1 MKSTLTTM
9 ILSLTGLT
17 VILGALLAAVH
28 NLTEEPMA
36 QAEAKARTEALTE
49 ILPPF
54 DNDPSAEQAVFD
66 GLTVYPA
73 TQEGELSGVAVET
86 WSDNGF
92 GGRITLLAG
101 FDVSGRLTGYRV
113 MSHAETPGLGAR
125 MGEWFSSATGSRSV
139 LGTSSELHVRA
150 DGGDIDAI
158 TGATITSRAFLEALN
173 SARGAY
179 QSFTENNTCL

>member
-9 ILSLTGLT
+9 VLSLTALT
-17 VILGALLAAVH
+17 VVLGALLAWVH

-54 DNDPSAEQAVFD
+54 DNDPAADRTVVD
-66 GLTVYPA
+66 GLTVFPA
-73 TQEGELSGVAVET
+73 RHGGAFSGAAVEA

-101 FDVSGRLTGYRV
+101 FDASGSLTGYRV

-139 LGTSSELHVRA
+139 LGTAAELHVRA

-158 TGATITSRAFLEALN
+158 TGATITSRAFLEAVN
-173 SARGAY
+173 SARNAY
-179 QSFTENNTCL
+179 ESYLKSISR